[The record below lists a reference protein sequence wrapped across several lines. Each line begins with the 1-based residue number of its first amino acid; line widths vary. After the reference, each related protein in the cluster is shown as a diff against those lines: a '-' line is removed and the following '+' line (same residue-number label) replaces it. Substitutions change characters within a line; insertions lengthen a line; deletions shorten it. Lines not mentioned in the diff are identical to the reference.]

1 VILHVRLKR
10 LVRAAYSCFSDSEQD
25 LDKLIEKTETETETE
40 KPSAEE
46 TGEDPGQAFSF
57 AKIWT
62 AENDTLEELEDQ
74 GNLEATDSWAQ
85 ALKLIAMEQTQTK
98 ATERTGRG
106 VRRKAAMAAESQVQL
121 VVFPAPNSSLSS
133 IQQKLGF
140 LDSPIKD
147 KPRGRKRKKS
157 RSTVSAS
164 EASDYV
170 NADLSHSEISGDESQ
185 GDVEQDI
192 AELGVRAVEGSE
204 LPARSPPLIAVCA
217 MCGNLHQG
225 TCDMVERSENLVH
238 YRQVLFTEQTG
249 ESSEER
255 VCSLSTSLLCSM

>member
-1 VILHVRLKR
+1 MILHVRLKR

-106 VRRKAAMAAESQVQL
+106 VRRKAAIAAESQVQL
-121 VVFPAPNSSLSS
+121 DVFPAPNSSLSS

-185 GDVEQDI
+185 GEVEQDI